1 MKTAKQLLSEYTVQN
16 YCFVVK
22 GVTSGMYVDINDLFE
37 RDINEA
43 QAFANYEDAME
54 YIKGS
59 KYPSLLVPVKYNPT
73 ATDDDIEEQDLCS
86 DMTEDEIRIDRAN
99 EDAFQM
105 ERERGL

>member
-22 GVTSGMYVDINDLFE
+22 GKTSGMYVDINDLFE

-43 QAFANYEDAME
+43 QAFANYEDAMT
-54 YIKGS
+54 YIEGS

-73 ATDDDIEEQDLCS
+73 TTDDDIEDSEPELCS
-86 DMTEDEIRIDRAN
+86 DEPLTNDDKLDFYKETMND
-99 EDAFQM
+99 
-105 ERERGL
+105 